1 LGSPVNPI
9 YLYKMIISAID
20 YSLNGPAICVFDTA
34 KKQFNFKNCTF
45 YFLTDTKKYATTFMN
60 NIHGELFQPYDA
72 DCERYDS
79 ISDWVMRVTI
89 GSDMV
94 ALEGYAYNAT
104 GRVFHIAENT
114 GILKYK
120 LYQAS
125 IPVEIIEPSKV
136 KKLATGKGNSDKSQ
150 MYQSFLEETDI
161 ELQKIIT
168 PNKKDVGNPV
178 SDIIDAYYICK
189 ALFNQTTFN

>member
-1 LGSPVNPI
+1 
-9 YLYKMIISAID
+9 MIISAID